1 VQLWRDGPAW
11 LSATG
16 LDRQRRRHL
25 EQALSRVSPILVRR
39 VATGI
44 VVLLALAV
52 VASATGYLGASR
64 ILRNGVLGSL
74 GPALFLMV
82 AVRLL
87 YGLTLALIQTRA
99 ARSLRIVRLQLNS
112 VHRSVERVL
121 SGWTGWPGRHAG
133 GPRSGGSNHAARRR
147 PS

>member
-1 VQLWRDGPAW
+1 
-11 LSATG
+11 
-16 LDRQRRRHL
+16 
-25 EQALSRVSPILVRR
+25 
-39 VATGI
+39 

-52 VASATGYLGASR
+52 VASATDYLGASR

-87 YGLTLALIQTRA
+87 YGLTLALMQTRA
-99 ARSLRIVRLQLNS
+99 ARSLRIVRLQPNS

-121 SGWTGWPGRHAG
+121 SGWAG
-133 GPRSGGSNHAARRR
+133 SPACWWSSVWWKQPRGSPKA
-147 PS
+147 